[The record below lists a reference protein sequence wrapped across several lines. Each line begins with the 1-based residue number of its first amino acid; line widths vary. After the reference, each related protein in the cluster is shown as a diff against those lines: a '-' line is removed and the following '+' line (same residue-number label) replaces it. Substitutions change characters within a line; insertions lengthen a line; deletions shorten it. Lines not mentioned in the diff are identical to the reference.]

1 MQKEELAKLL
11 KIDEL
16 KKEVEK
22 INTQMYQ
29 PKFWQDHIKATE
41 ITKKL
46 SQIQAIINKFEKA
59 ESNEDIDGLE
69 NLTLF
74 DGEYDIS
81 NAFLSFH
88 CGAGGTESQ
97 DWAGILKRMYSR
109 WAEKHNF
116 LVEEIAESLGEEA
129 GIKSA
134 TIKISGFQAFGYLKS
149 EAGVHRLVRMS
160 PFDSDKARHTS
171 FALVEIVPEIDKA
184 VEDDFKIDEKD
195 LKIDTYRSG
204 GAGGQNVNKVETA
217 IRITHLP
224 TGIVVTSQNERS
236 QAQNRELAMKIL
248 LGKLI
253 QLKIEKHKETI
264 DELKGEHISVEWG
277 SQIRSYV
284 LAPYQMIKDH
294 RSNYE
299 TSDTQGVLGGDLDKF
314 MLEFLKKIKTGIINR
329 NI

>member
-1 MQKEELAKLL
+1 M
-11 KIDEL
+11 
-16 KKEVEK
+16 
-22 INTQMYQ
+22 
-29 PKFWQDHIKATE
+29 
-41 ITKKL
+41 
-46 SQIQAIINKFEKA
+46 
-59 ESNEDIDGLE
+59 
-69 NLTLF
+69 
-74 DGEYDIS
+74 
-81 NAFLSFH
+81 
-88 CGAGGTESQ
+88 
-97 DWAGILKRMYSR
+97 
-109 WAEKHNF
+109 
-116 LVEEIAESLGEEA
+116 
-129 GIKSA
+129 
-134 TIKISGFQAFGYLKS
+134 
-149 EAGVHRLVRMS
+149 
-160 PFDSDKARHTS
+160 
-171 FALVEIVPEIDKA
+171 
-184 VEDDFKIDEKD
+184 
-195 LKIDTYRSG
+195 KIDTYRSG

>member
-1 MQKEELAKLL
+1 
-11 KIDEL
+11 
-16 KKEVEK
+16 
-22 INTQMYQ
+22 
-29 PKFWQDHIKATE
+29 
-41 ITKKL
+41 
-46 SQIQAIINKFEKA
+46 
-59 ESNEDIDGLE
+59 E

-74 DGEYDIS
+74 DGEYDS
-81 NAFLSFH
+81 SSAFLSLH
-88 CGAGGTESQ
+88 SGAGGTESQ
-97 DWAGILKRMYSR
+97 DWAGILKRMYMR
-109 WAEKHNF
+109 WAEKHNYS
-116 LVEEIAESLGEEA
+116 VEEIAESLGEEA

-134 TIKISGFQAFGYLKS
+134 TIKISGFQAFGYLKA

-171 FALVEIVPEIDKA
+171 FALAEVVPEIDKA

-195 LKIDTYRSG
+195 LKVDTYRSG

-294 RSNYE
+294 RTNFE
-299 TSDTQGVLGGDLDKF
+299 TSDTQGVLGGDLDDF
-314 MLEFLKKIKTGIINR
+314 MLEHLKKLRIN
-329 NI
+329 N